1 MTININGL
9 CKYLGPVWIRGIYAI
24 FVFSP
29 KYIFAKVG
37 VVWICGIWPRKIKVT
52 PRKNSARKARKY
64 ILRLFVP
71 KYILAKIRK

>member
-37 VVWICGIWPRKIKVT
+37 VVWIRGITRGDITARKI
-52 PRKNSARKARKY
+52 SG
-64 ILRLFVP
+64 LFVP
-71 KYILAKIRK
+71 KYILPKIRK